1 MNTAPYRRIYFACCK
16 QLGLDDATRHD
27 FNKAQTGK
35 ESTRDFSVE
44 DWRHVTAE
52 LQRLCGQ
59 DTQPSRPRVKVRE
72 SDHNDMISAGQLE
85 LLGRLASSL
94 KWRKSCADF
103 IRGRLLSRLRRET
116 WDGQYS
122 SLFAV
127 EARSAIAALRR
138 MIQQAGVR
146 KKESEPCRV

>member
-35 ESTRDFSVE
+35 ESTRDFTVE

-59 DTQPSRPRVKVRE
+59 DTQPSRPRVKVR
-72 SDHNDMISAGQLE
+72 DTDQTDMISAGQLE

-94 KWRKSCADF
+94 TWRASAADF
-103 IRGRLLSRLRRET
+103 IRSRLLSALRRKT
-116 WDGQYS
+116 WDGQLS

-138 MIQQAGVR
+138 MAGHSA
-146 KKESEPCRV
+146 ESKHRREPCHV